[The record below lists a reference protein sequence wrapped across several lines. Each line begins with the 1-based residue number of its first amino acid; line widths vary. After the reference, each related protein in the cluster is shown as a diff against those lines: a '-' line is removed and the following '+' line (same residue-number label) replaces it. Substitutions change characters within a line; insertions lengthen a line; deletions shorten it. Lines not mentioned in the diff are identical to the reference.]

1 MAQVPRRSDGPPDEV
16 APRGPVIRAADRGLV
31 LLQENA
37 RATGGSGG
45 RDGGGSW
52 RPPVLLLLIGLAV
65 LALVVMRAPAA
76 LRAAP
81 VIAYVITVPGLAC
94 VRLAHLSE
102 RLAELA
108 LGVGLSLA
116 LAVVV
121 AQVMIYLKLW
131 SPTLGI
137 AILVAIASI
146 AAGIDL
152 LAVRRPRRAVAPPP
166 PAGRWDG

>member
-1 MAQVPRRSDGPPDEV
+1 MSQVPERSDGPPEEV
-16 APRGPVIRAADRGLV
+16 APRGPVIRAADRSLV
-31 LLQENA
+31 LLPEKA
-37 RATGGSGG
+37 RTTGGSAG
-45 RDGGGSW
+45 RDGSGMW
-52 RPPVLLLLIGLAV
+52 PPVLLLLIGVAV

-81 VIAYVITVPGLAC
+81 VIAYVIMVPGLAC
-94 VRLAHLSE
+94 VRLAPLSD

-121 AQVMIYLKLW
+121 AQAMIYLKVW

-137 AILVAIASI
+137 AILVVIASI
-146 AAGIDL
+146 AAGVDL
-152 LAVRRPRRAVAPPP
+152 LAARRPRRAAAP
-166 PAGRWDG
+166 PAGKWDG

>member
-1 MAQVPRRSDGPPDEV
+1 MSQVPERSDGPPEEI

-31 LLQENA
+31 LLPEKAQA
-37 RATGGSGG
+37 TGRTGGSDGSG
-45 RDGGGSW
+45 RW
-52 RPPVLLLLIGLAV
+52 PPVLLLSIGVAV

-94 VRLAHLSE
+94 VRLAQLSD

-121 AQVMIYLKLW
+121 AQAMIYLQVW

-137 AILVAIASI
+137 VILVVIASM
-146 AAGIDL
+146 AAGVEL
-152 LAVRRPRRAVAPPP
+152 LAVRRPRRAVAPPE
-166 PAGRWDG
+166 GKWDG